1 MARNHQEML
10 VVREKNY
17 EDDVKLT
24 TIEDF
29 SCESYAFEKYHNLL
43 IEKNIGSTG
52 MQNVFTIKSLQINS
66 VVYKSGLLVLCESR
80 LYEIEYVLIN
90 SSDYWLLCSDSYN
103 VHHTDSFCNSF
114 VLEKL
119 EGTVRAINLIELN
132 HEKTYEKL
140 YFENEIHVKVENM
153 HLYSQNM

>member
-1 MARNHQEML
+1 ML

-17 EDDVKLT
+17 GDDIKLR
-24 TIEDF
+24 TIEEF
-29 SCESYAFEKYHNLL
+29 FCESDAFGKYHDRL
-43 IEKNIGSTG
+43 IEKDIDSHG
-52 MQNVFTIKSLQINS
+52 MQNVFTVKSLHLNS

-80 LYEIEYVLIN
+80 FYEIEYVLIN
-90 SSDYWLLCSDSYN
+90 SSNYWLLCSDSYT

-119 EGTVRAINLIELN
+119 EALVRAINLLELN
-132 HEKTYEKL
+132 HEQTYEKL
-140 YFENEIHVKVENM
+140 YFENEMHVKVENL